1 MFILHLYGSYSFTCL
16 KIIYFDMLIKFTLAA
31 ENEMCE
37 GLGGKL
43 SRVEVGRQMRRLQAI
58 RRVKMAW
65 VVTVAETVRSGF
77 FIRF

>member
-43 SRVEVGRQMRRLQAI
+43 SRVEVGRQMRRLQ
-58 RRVKMAW
+58 
-65 VVTVAETVRSGF
+65 
-77 FIRF
+77 